1 MANRTK
7 LVGGIPI
14 NVDQAI
20 ELRKSVFGSAS
31 APPRGEWT
39 RTPLCFCS
47 YKEEHPY
54 GLRSP
59 KNASRGLQSVLQ
71 AYIMKHFLFS
81 IRPRGEKKSVPIDIL
96 LKPTEAQQNEA
107 LIAAIS
113 EILWNIGEK
122 VKVVIVL
129 TGETNLIPH
138 SHTYFQDSVTEK
150 LLLFEF
156 TKLDDLEIFLK
167 RYLYFFCEEN
177 GAGALLFLYSAVLTR
192 TPSKVITDLDGPKG
206 TYLMGTSEEGS
217 LNIVTLLLTGHAT
230 PYLHNGVIYV
240 GDEDHYALPQFGIL
254 SRSSIGLLI
263 LENESHASSLLSRQ
277 PGSRLKT
284 PALPIWVSIICGH
297 YGVMFNS
304 NRELLRNYH
313 AEKRF
318 ELHYYTCAGNYL
330 VMTIDNRS
338 QADNDTMS
346 NNAGNSNN
354 VPTVSRD
361 DGTTSLISRLIHTKW
376 ADAKISIKGS
386 PSSSLLM

>member
-1 MANRTK
+1 MATRAKLIGGTPITK
-7 LVGGIPI
+7 E
-14 NVDQAI
+14 QAI
-20 ELRKSVFGSAS
+20 ELRKCVFGSSA

-39 RTPLCFCS
+39 RTPILFGS

-81 IRPRGEKKSVPIDIL
+81 VRPREKKSVPIEVL
-96 LKPTEAQQNEA
+96 LKPTDIQQNDA
-107 LIAAIS
+107 LITAIS

-122 VKVVIVL
+122 SKVVVVL

-138 SHTYFQDSVTEK
+138 SHSYFQDSVTEK
-150 LLLFEF
+150 LLIFEF
-156 TKLDDLEIFLK
+156 ITLENLEIFVK

-192 TPSKVITDLDGPKG
+192 TPAKIITDLDGPKG
-206 TYLMGTSEEGS
+206 TYLMGTAEEGS
-217 LNIVTLLLTGHAT
+217 LNIVTLLLTGRAT

-254 SRSSIGLLI
+254 SRSPVGLLI
-263 LENESHASSLLSRQ
+263 LENESHASSILSRQ

-284 PALPIWVSIICGH
+284 PGLPIWISLICGH

-330 VMTIDNRS
+330 SMTVDNRN
-338 QADNDTMS
+338 QAENDS
-346 NNAGNSNN
+346 NNASN
-354 VPTVSRD
+354 VPTSSVSRD
-361 DGTTSLISRLIHTKW
+361 DGTSALISRLIHTKW
-376 ADAKISIKGS
+376 ADAKITIKGS
-386 PSSSLLM
+386 ASSSLLM